1 MKKFIKEGKMKY
13 NEFISSSSLFI
24 NIIYWFLKKKI
35 KEINH
40 NISSN
45 SITYKKNFSLYVKM
59 TFKNKNQKKTKIKIK
74 KKDKKLKWNKIKI

>member
-1 MKKFIKEGKMKY
+1 MKKFIKEVKMKY
-13 NEFISSSSLFI
+13 NEFIILSSLFI

-45 SITYKKNFSLYVKM
+45 SITTKKSFLYMQKWHL
-59 TFKNKNQKKTKIKIK
+59 KKKLKKKTK
-74 KKDKKLKWNKIKI
+74 

>member
-1 MKKFIKEGKMKY
+1 MEKFIKEGKMKY
-13 NEFISSSSLFI
+13 NELSSLFI

-45 SITYKKNFSLYVKM
+45 SITYKKKFSLYVKM
-59 TFKNKNQKKTKIKIK
+59 TFKKKFKKKTKK
-74 KKDKKLKWNKIKI
+74 NN